1 MKEESNGLIQASM
14 RYGTLLGALWII
26 AFAVYIAAL
35 TTPSLSPLFLILLAA
50 SPIVAGCM
58 GIKYR
63 KQEKGNRLGFLEA
76 WSFMTISY
84 LCASVL
90 SAIAC
95 YIYFRFMDNGA
106 LLTSFK
112 EQIDIFTAAAI
123 DEELKKAFTG
133 TYDLLTKM
141 NASDYCMQYFT
152 TNIFITTFLAP
163 ITSIFVY
170 KNR

>member
-14 RYGTLLGALWII
+14 RYGTMLGALWIA

-35 TTPSLSPLFLILLAA
+35 TTPSLSPLFLILLVA
-50 SPIVAGCM
+50 SPIVACCL

-63 KQEKGNRLGFLEA
+63 KQERGNKLGFIEA

-95 YIYFRFMDNGA
+95 YIYFRFMDNGVV
-106 LLTSFK
+106 LTSFK
-112 EQIDIFTAAAI
+112 EQIDIFTATGI
-123 DEELKKAFTG
+123 DEELKKLFND
-133 TYDLLTKM
+133 TYNLLTQM
-141 NASDYCMQYFT
+141 SASDYCIQYFT
-152 TNIFITTFLAP
+152 TNIFVTTFLAP